1 MVDFSKTMTVART
14 PEDVFGFMVDPA
26 NDPLWR
32 ESAGSFE
39 WLTEETEGVGSRFRA
54 TDRLGWF
61 SISYEVEVTHW
72 EPPHV
77 YGARSGGMATV
88 EFTATLKPNG
98 ESATTVDLQ
107 GWAEFNGLLR
117 VLGPVLGKQFT
128 KQFGSEWDKLKQV
141 LESPHHPTTDA
152 A

>member
-1 MVDFSKTMTVART
+1 MVIQGRT
-14 PEDVFGFMVDPA
+14 PEDVFGFITDPA

-54 TDRLGWF
+54 TDRLAWF
-61 SISYEVEVTHW
+61 NINYEVEVTHW
-72 EPPHV
+72 SPPHV

-88 EFTATLKPNG
+88 EFTATLKPEG
-98 ESATTVDLQ
+98 DLATAVELE

-117 VLGPVLGKQFT
+117 LLGPMLGKQFT
-128 KQFGSEWDKLKQV
+128 KQFGLEWDNLKQV
-141 LESPHHPTTDA
+141 LEATDHPTTDA
-152 A
+152 P